1 MGTINVMVGE
11 ILVDGKVSKRT
22 MVEIKND
29 QKLVNIAHEQAKS
42 LDKQEKEKYIE
53 DYQEGKFEYCEDE
66 SLAVSGHSALAVL
79 KMKNIVLTNKQR
91 SNLIGSLSLDEK
103 MYFGN
108 WLNDNESTANTI
120 RESVD
125 GELDDELK
133 FGKKTFQD
141 GVEVFTNNKY

>member
-11 ILVDGKVSKRT
+11 ILVDGKISKRT
-22 MVEIKND
+22 LLEIQNNK
-29 QKLVNIAHEQAKS
+29 QLIEIAKEQAS
-42 LDKQEKEKYIE
+42 DLSSKEKAQFIE
-53 DYQEGKFEYCEDE
+53 DYQEGKYDYGEDE